1 MAKGNHAWKQCLKE
15 TLFIPERKLRE
26 QGSLNLANVKRPTP
40 GFKSKVSMQPI
51 RNRKRV
57 VQLKIWGLGH
67 FLECVQSDC
76 ASESAERKQAG
87 APLSRASSHPSPVGQ
102 ECLSWSAASSNQLI
116 FSTNGNVIKCEDI
129 GLGITNAGH
138 AVSYCRK
145 MTLSSPSWCLGFF
158 PQELR
163 MFDKVTWKL

>member
-1 MAKGNHAWKQCLKE
+1 MVKGNHCME
-15 TLFIPERKLRE
+15 TMSKGDRLYPRE
-26 QGSLNLANVKRPTP
+26 ETQRIGLNLANVKRPTP

-67 FLECVQSDC
+67 FLECVQSDR
-76 ASESAERKQAG
+76 ASESAEKKQAG
-87 APLSRASSHPSPVGQ
+87 APLSGARSHPLPVGQ
-102 ECLSWSAASSNQLI
+102 KCLSWSAATSNQLI
-116 FSTNGNVIKCEDI
+116 FSTNGNVIKCEDV

-138 AVSYCRK
+138 AISYCRK

-158 PQELR
+158 TQELR